1 MSTSDIRS
9 FFGKKKGPKFYGVQ
23 KGHVP
28 GVYTTWE
35 DAQSQIRGFVGA
47 RHKSFGTEEEAETYV
62 KEGAEGYIVEM
73 ADDKEFVLY
82 QPVSP
87 PVDTMNT
94 AQRAAFDAIMAG
106 KSIFLTG
113 PGGTGK
119 SFLLQNLHDHFKL
132 RAKKKLAITA
142 MTGCAAVLI
151 GPFAKTLHSWAGIG
165 LGRGDPEKIADEVAR
180 HKRKGPN
187 WRKTT
192 CLVID
197 EVSMMTPGLLD
208 LLDLVGRKARKCDKP
223 FGGMQMVFVGDFY
236 QLPPVSQGQSSFA
249 FTSPLWSQVVEET
262 HVLTEIVRQKD
273 PVFQKILNEARVGE
287 LSPESYEILESR
299 KTMEWKRQEIK
310 PTLLFTKNTDVTAIN
325 EGQLRKL
332 PGEEHVFKA
341 ETDKPSSMS
350 PDVAQMLADRLDKD
364 ATYEVELR
372 LKERAQVMLLKK
384 LYEEK
389 TDKEGKLT
397 LSPIPGLVNG
407 SRGVVTGFS
416 AEGLPVVKFMNG
428 IVRTVSQSE
437 WCADDEPE
445 TLKRR
450 QIPLRVAY
458 ALTIHKAQGA
468 SLDSALVDVGPSTF
482 ECGQAYVA
490 LSRVRNLDALY
501 VFEISPKAF
510 RAHPAV
516 KAFYAS
522 QKLS

>member
-1 MSTSDIRS
+1 MSSPDIRT
-9 FFGKKKGPKFYGVQ
+9 FFPAK
-23 KGHVP
+23 
-28 GVYTTWE
+28 
-35 DAQSQIRGFVGA
+35 
-47 RHKSFGTEEEAETYV
+47 EAEKPET
-62 KEGAEGYIVEM
+62 
-73 ADDKEFVLY
+73 FVLF
-82 QPVSP
+82 QPP
-87 PVDTMNT
+87 TDTMNP

-119 SFLLQNLHDHFKL
+119 SFLLQNLHDQFKL

-165 LGRGDPEKIADEVAR
+165 LGRGDPEKIAEEVAS

-197 EVSMMTPGLLD
+197 EVSMMTPGLLE
-208 LLDLVGRKARKCDKP
+208 LLDVVGRKAKKCPEKP

-236 QLPPVSQGQSSFA
+236 QLPPVSQGPSSFA
-249 FTSPLWSQVVEET
+249 FNSPLWKVVEEN
-262 HVLTEIVRQKD
+262 HFLTEIVRQKD
-273 PVFQKILNEARVGE
+273 PIFQRILNEARTGD
-287 LSPESYEILESR
+287 LTAESYDILESR
-299 KTMEWKRQEIK
+299 KTMDWKRQEIK
-310 PTLLFTKNTDVTAIN
+310 PTLLFTKNNDVSTIN
-325 EGQLRKL
+325 ENQLRKL
-332 PGEEHVFKA
+332 PGEEHLFKA
-341 ETDKPSSMS
+341 ETEVPAGMS
-350 PDVAQMLADRLDKD
+350 PDVAQMLAEKLDRD
-364 ATYEVELR
+364 APYEVELR
-372 LKERAQVMLLKK
+372 LKERAQVMLVKK

-389 TDKEGKLT
+389 EDKDGKLT
-397 LSPIPGLVNG
+397 KTPIPGLVNG

-416 AEGLPVVKFMNG
+416 PEGLPIVKFLNG
-428 IVRTVSQSE
+428 KTMTVRQAE
-437 WCADDEPE
+437 WSADDEPSA
-445 TLKRR
+445 LKRI

-490 LSRVRNLDALY
+490 LSRVRNLEALY
-501 VFEISPKAF
+501 IFEISPKAF

-516 KAFYAS
+516 KTFYAS
-522 QKLS
+522 IQA

>member
-1 MSTSDIRS
+1 MSSDIR
-9 FFGKKKGPKFYGVQ
+9 GYLKKSPKFYGVQ
-23 KGHVP
+23 AGHTP

-35 DAQSQIRGFVGA
+35 DAEAQIKGFQGA
-47 RHKSFGTEEEAETYV
+47 RHKSFGTAEEAE
-62 KEGAEGYIVEM
+62 
-73 ADDKEFVLY
+73 EFVKCGPIVRECVISAGLLD
-82 QPVSP
+82 PSP
-87 PVDTMNT
+87 LGDTMNP
-94 AQRAAFDAIMAG
+94 AQRAAFDAVMAG

-119 SFLLQNLHDHFKL
+119 SFLLQSLHDQFKL
-132 RAKKKLAITA
+132 RAKKLAITA

-165 LGRGDPEKIADEVAR
+165 LGRGDPEKIAEEVAS

-197 EVSMMTPGLLD
+197 EVSMMTPGLLE
-208 LLDLVGRKARKCDKP
+208 LLDVVGRKAKKCEKP

-236 QLPPVSQGQSSFA
+236 QLPPVSQGPAAFA
-249 FTSPLWSQVVEET
+249 FNSPLWSKVIEEN
-262 HVLTEIVRQKD
+262 HILTEIVRQKD
-273 PVFQKILNEARVGE
+273 PIFQRILNEARMGE

-299 KTMEWKRQEIK
+299 KTMDWKRQEIK
-310 PTLLFTKNTDVTAIN
+310 PTLLFTKNNDVSTIN
-325 EGQLRKL
+325 ENQLRKL
-332 PGEEHVFKA
+332 PGEEHVFKT
-341 ETDKPSSMS
+341 ETDKPADMS
-350 PDVAQMLADRLDKD
+350 ADVAQMLADKLDRD
-364 ATYEVELR
+364 APYEVELR
-372 LKERAQVMLLKK
+372 LKERAQVMLVKK

-389 TDKEGKLT
+389 EDDKGKKTLT
-397 LSPIPGLVNG
+397 PIPGLVNG

-416 AEGLPVVKFMNG
+416 ADGLPVVKFLNG
-428 IVRTVSQSE
+428 KTMTVRQAE
-437 WCADDEPE
+437 WCVDDEPS
-445 TLKRR
+445 TLKRI

-516 KAFYAS
+516 KAFYAT
-522 QKLS
+522 LLG